1 MADFPHATG
10 LLCPPSRALLG
21 RIDRLGR
28 LMRPTP
34 LVELEFAHARLF
46 AKLEYVNPVGSIKD
60 RTAYWILRRAA
71 ERGEIDE
78 HTTIVESSSG
88 NFATA
93 LATYADL
100 LGLRFIPVIDPNI
113 LPTYESFL
121 RRTCETVIKVDT
133 PDESGGYLK
142 TRLAA
147 VHELCASTPRAFWT
161 NQYGNVDGMDAHYR
175 LTAEEVCAELPSLDY
190 AFIGVS
196 SGGTI
201 AGMSRRLKEHFP
213 AVRIIAVDAAGSAI
227 FGSAPRRRH
236 IPGLGAGIVPPLL
249 EHAIIDDVVIVPES
263 ETAHACQQ
271 LLWDHG
277 IFAGGSSGTSYAA
290 LLRYADTLRAAPGS
304 TALFLCNDR
313 GTAYMD
319 TVYNT
324 EWTRRLE

>member
-1 MADFPHATG
+1 MSVLCSPSQE
-10 LLCPPSRALLG
+10 LLR

-34 LVELEFAHARLF
+34 IVELAFGGVRLF
-46 AKLEYVNPVGSIKD
+46 AKLEYANPVGSIKD

-88 NFATA
+88 NFAMA

-113 LPTYESFL
+113 LPAYESFL
-121 RRTCETVIKVDT
+121 RRTCATVIKVEE

-142 TRLAA
+142 TRLRA
-147 VHELCASTPRAFWT
+147 VQDLCAGTERAFWT
-161 NQYGNVDGMDAHYR
+161 NQYGNLDGMDAHYR
-175 LTAEEVCAELPSLDY
+175 LTAEEVCADLPSLDY

-201 AGMSRRLKEHFP
+201 AGMSRRLKERFP

-227 FGSAPRRRH
+227 FGGAPRRRH

-249 EHAIIDDVVIVPES
+249 DHALIDDVVIVPERA
-263 ETAHACQQ
+263 TARACQE
-271 LLWDHG
+271 LLWEHG
-277 IFAGGSSGTSYAA
+277 VFAGGSSGTSYAA
-290 LLRYADTLRAAPGS
+290 VQAYAETMRATPGA

-313 GTAYMD
+313 GAAYVD
-319 TVYNT
+319 TVFNA
-324 EWTRRLE
+324 EWTARLE

>member
-1 MADFPHATG
+1 MSVLCSPSQE
-10 LLCPPSRALLG
+10 LLR

-34 LVELEFAHARLF
+34 LVELAFDGARLF
-46 AKLEYVNPVGSIKD
+46 AKLEYANPVGSIKD
-60 RTAYWILRRAA
+60 RAAYWILRRAA

-78 HTTIVESSSG
+78 QTTIVESSSG

-93 LATYADL
+93 LATYAEL

-121 RRTCETVIKVDT
+121 RRTCPTVVKVEE

-142 TRLAA
+142 TRLRA
-147 VHELCASTPRAFWT
+147 VQDLCAGMDRVFWT
-161 NQYGNVDGMDAHYR
+161 NQYGNLDGMDAHYR
-175 LTAEEVCAELPSLDY
+175 LTAEEVCADLPSLDY

-201 AGMSRRLKEHFP
+201 AGMSRRLKERFP
-213 AVRIIAVDAAGSAI
+213 AVRVIAVDAAGSAI
-227 FGSAPRRRH
+227 FGCPPRRRH
-236 IPGLGAGIVPPLL
+236 IPGLGAAIVPPLL
-249 EHAIIDDVVIVPES
+249 EHALIDDVVIVPERD
-263 ETAHACQQ
+263 TARACRE
-271 LLWDHG
+271 LLWEHG
-277 IFAGGSSGTSYAA
+277 LFAGGSSGTSYAA
-290 LLRYADTLRAAPGS
+290 VQTYAERLRATPGA

-313 GTAYMD
+313 GAAYMD

-324 EWTRRLE
+324 EWTKRLE